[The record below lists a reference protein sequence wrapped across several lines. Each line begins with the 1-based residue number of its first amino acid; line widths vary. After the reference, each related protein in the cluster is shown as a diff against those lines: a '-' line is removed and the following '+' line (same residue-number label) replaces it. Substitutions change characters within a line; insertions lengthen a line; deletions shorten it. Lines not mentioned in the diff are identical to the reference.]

1 VCMQEAAKKG
11 ESIKAAEADGAAE
24 VVAAAEVDAAEKPPA
39 AEEEAAEKPPAAG
52 AEAEDE
58 RQKLSLL
65 QRCKR
70 ELLVCLAAGPT
81 RQVSFP
87 GYISHL

>member
-1 VCMQEAAKKG
+1 MQEAAKKG
-11 ESIKAAEADGAAE
+11 ESIKAAEA
-24 VVAAAEVDAAEKPPA
+24 VAAAEVEAAEKAPA

-52 AEAEDE
+52 AEVEDE
-58 RQKLSLL
+58 REKLSLL

-70 ELLVCLAAGPT
+70 ELLVCLAAGPM

-87 GYISHL
+87 SFISYL

>member
-1 VCMQEAAKKG
+1 MQEAAKKG
-11 ESIKAAEADGAAE
+11 ESGKASEADGAAE
-24 VVAAAEVDAAEKPPA
+24 AAAAEVEAAEKPPA
-39 AEEEAAEKPPAAG
+39 TEEEAAEQPPAAG

-58 RQKLSLL
+58 REKLSLL
-65 QRCKR
+65 QCFKR

-87 GYISHL
+87 SFISHL

>member
-1 VCMQEAAKKG
+1 MQEAAKKG

-24 VVAAAEVDAAEKPPA
+24 AVAAAEVEAAEKAPA

-52 AEAEDE
+52 AEVEDVRE
-58 RQKLSLL
+58 KLSLL

-70 ELLVCLAAGPT
+70 ELLACLAAGPT

-87 GYISHL
+87 SFISHL